1 MTIRARPLHAQA
13 RQVVLERILRGEL
26 APGSRL
32 VESLLAK
39 DLGVS
44 RTPLR
49 EALMHLER
57 EGFLE
62 LQPNRGFFI
71 APLSGEEAAE
81 LYPILGL
88 LEAHALS
95 LIGLPNSP
103 RVAQLAELNDR
114 LLANEDTPAETFSI
128 NVEWHTV
135 LTSGCPNRLLLKMLA
150 SVRRKVYRY
159 EWAHAAPDG
168 DRVRDSVE
176 DHDAILTCLESG
188 DLSGATDALRRH
200 WDTDLESLTSAL
212 FNSTR

>member
-62 LQPNRGFFI
+62 LKPNRGFFV

-95 LIGLPNSP
+95 LIGPPNSP
-103 RVAQLAELNDR
+103 RLAQLAELNDR
-114 LLANEDTPAETFSI
+114 LLANEDMPPETFSI

-159 EWAHAAPDG
+159 EWAYAGPDE

-176 DHDAILTCLESG
+176 GHDAILTCLESG
-188 DLSGATDALRRH
+188 DLDGATDALRRH
-200 WDTDLESLTSAL
+200 WATDLESLTSAIS
-212 FNSTR
+212 NDT